1 VIPKSF
7 YYTKLKKVKYNM
19 SYLTRM
25 YGGKPQQATTTDKNP
40 NRVTGGLRAQG
51 VDRFTMVAE
60 DGSSKEIPTLDYV
73 RSLEEQSKKQR
84 AAIDVLERKL
94 ARQES
99 AISQLQSALVRH
111 SS

>member
-1 VIPKSF
+1 
-7 YYTKLKKVKYNM
+7 M
-19 SYLTRM
+19 SYLNKM
-25 YGGKPQQATTTDKNP
+25 YGRNPQKPTTDSNKNP

-94 ARQES
+94 ARCDA
-99 AISQLQSALVRH
+99 AIQQLQGALVRRQ
-111 SS
+111 S

>member
-1 VIPKSF
+1 
-7 YYTKLKKVKYNM
+7 M
-19 SYLTRM
+19 SYLNKM
-25 YGGKPQQATTTDKNP
+25 YGRHPVPSQSQSEKNP

-84 AAIDVLERKL
+84 AIIDVLQRRLTRLET
-94 ARQES
+94 AQGQFES
-99 AISQLQSALVRH
+99 FIKNRSF
-111 SS
+111 